1 MIEEA
6 EEAEEAAPQPSGFTA
21 TYTIK
26 VTGIKTK
33 TIGDLA
39 DVVCS
44 VTWVLEGTEKEQSFE
59 LPQETILDTPT
70 ADSFQ
75 ALGSLTEEV
84 ISGWIEATETRMPG
98 IKSHIQYVLDDMIS
112 KASFTT
118 SPLPWAPVVE
128 ETVIPGAP

>member
-1 MIEEA
+1 MI
-6 EEAEEAAPQPSGFTA
+6 EAAPQPSGFTA
-21 TYTIK
+21 TYNIQ

-33 TIGDLA
+33 TIGDLE

-44 VTWVLEGTEKEQSFE
+44 VTWILKGTQNEQSFE
-59 LPQETILDTPT
+59 LPQETMLDTPT

-84 ISGWIEATETRMPG
+84 IASWIEVTETRMPS
-98 IKSHIQYVLDDMIS
+98 IKSHIQYVLDDMVS
-112 KASFTT
+112 KATFTI

-128 ETVIPGAP
+128 ETIIPGAP

>member
-1 MIEEA
+1 MT
-6 EEAEEAAPQPSGFTA
+6 EEAAAQPSGFTA

-33 TIGDLA
+33 TIGELA

-44 VTWVLEGTEKEQSFE
+44 VTWILEGTEKEQVFE
-59 LPQETILDTPT
+59 LPQETMLDTPT

-84 ISGWIEATETRMPG
+84 IASWIEVTETRMPS
-98 IKSHIQYVLDDMIS
+98 IKSHIQYVLDDMVS
-112 KASFTT
+112 KATFIE

-128 ETVIPGAP
+128 ETVIPEAQ

>member
-1 MIEEA
+1 MIE
-6 EEAEEAAPQPSGFTA
+6 AAAAQPSGFTA

-44 VTWVLEGTEKEQSFE
+44 VTWVLEGTENEQSFE
-59 LPQETILDTPT
+59 LPQETILDTPN
-70 ADSFQ
+70 AESFQ

-84 ISGWIEATETRMPG
+84 IASWIEVTETRMPS
-98 IKSHIQYVLDDMIS
+98 IKSHIQSVLDDMVS
-112 KASFTT
+112 KATFTT
-118 SPLPWAPVVE
+118 SPLPWAPAIE